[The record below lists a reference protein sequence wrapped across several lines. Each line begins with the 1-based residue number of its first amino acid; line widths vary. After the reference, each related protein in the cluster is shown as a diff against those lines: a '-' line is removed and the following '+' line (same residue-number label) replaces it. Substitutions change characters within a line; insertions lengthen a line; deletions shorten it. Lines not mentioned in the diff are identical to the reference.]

1 MEAGPAPRADPAP
14 TCARWA
20 NPPARQGTADRPAR
34 GGELRLQPIG
44 TIGDAQRRRTRRVRD
59 CDDLTPDQAG
69 NDRKSQQHSKSE
81 PPQNN
86 RDDSG
91 TARWLG
97 TIGVHD
103 TVLEHHARKWTRF
116 FADAALQ
123 VAPTTAKHKRRS
135 THPDSGFHFGPDAPG
150 SPDPEPDKRSAVA

>member
-1 MEAGPAPRADPAP
+1 MRDGRIRQHGKALRIVLLEAGELE
-14 TCARWA
+14 AR
-20 NPPARQGTADRPAR
+20 
-34 GGELRLQPIG
+34 QPIG
-44 TIGDAQRRRTRRVRD
+44 TVGDAQRREGIEAVRD
-59 CDDLTPDQAG
+59 CDDLAPDQAG

-86 RDDSG
+86 REDSG

-103 TVLEHHARKWTRF
+103 TVLEQHAEKWTRF

-123 VAPTTAKHKRRS
+123 VAPNTA
-135 THPDSGFHFGPDAPG
+135 PA
-150 SPDPEPDKRSAVA
+150 

>member
-1 MEAGPAPRADPAP
+1 M
-14 TCARWA
+14 
-20 NPPARQGTADRPAR
+20 R
-34 GGELRLQPIG
+34 G
-44 TIGDAQRRRTRRVRD
+44 ARRRKSSAENDGCPRNLDRLDKPQPCSTGRSGTDLCAMGESASTARHCGSSRSRRASLRRVSQLALSATRSGVERIEAVRD

-103 TVLEHHARKWTRF
+103 TVLEHHAEKWTRF

-123 VAPTTAKHKRRS
+123 VAPNTA
-135 THPDSGFHFGPDAPG
+135 PA
-150 SPDPEPDKRSAVA
+150 